1 MNIGLNALLMGGTR
15 AGIGNYIYNLLKAL
29 ACVDA
34 DNKYQVFVN
43 KQYPAGLWAHNQEP
57 VPVNLTSQGSW
68 ARILWEQI
76 LLPSSIAKRDIDIM
90 HFPDYSLP
98 VLLGSKPSIIT
109 VHDLTYKLFPE
120 TFSRGKLLTKLA
132 LLGPS
137 LRKAAGIIAV
147 SNNTKKD
154 LIEVCGVSPERIT
167 VIHNGVDPEV
177 FKPMESGKV
186 REQLAVKYNLE
197 PGYILYVGTLEPRKN
212 ITTLIKAF
220 KILKK
225 SRRLPHKL
233 VIAGGKGWLYRE
245 IFQAVSELGL
255 EQEVLFTGYISADEL
270 PLFYNGA
277 GVFVYPSLYEG
288 FGLPPLEAMACGIP
302 VVTSDSSSLP
312 EVVGDA
318 GIMVNPT
325 EVEAL
330 SDAIDRILS
339 DCQLADRLSVQGLQ
353 RAQGFTWEQCSRKT
367 MAVYAQVY
375 AGQGR

>member
-1 MNIGLNALLMGGTR
+1 MNIGVNALLMGGTR

-34 DNKYQVFVN
+34 DNNYQVFVN
-43 KQYPAGLWAHNQEP
+43 EQYPAGLRAHNQEP
-57 VPVNLTSQGSW
+57 VPVNLISQGSW
-68 ARILWEQI
+68 ARILWEQVM
-76 LLPSSIAKRDIDIM
+76 LPLSVAKRDIDIM

-98 VLLGSKPSIIT
+98 VLLESKPSIIT

-147 SNNTKKD
+147 SGNTKKD
-154 LIEVCGVSPERIT
+154 LIELCGVSPERIT
-167 VIHNGVDPEV
+167 VIHNGVDLEV
-177 FKPMESGKV
+177 FRPMESGKM

-220 KILKK
+220 KMLRE
-225 SRRLPHKL
+225 SHRLPHKL

-245 IFQAVSELGL
+245 IFRAVSELGL
-255 EQEVLFTGYISADEL
+255 KQEVLFTGYIPADEL

-288 FGLPPLEAMACGIP
+288 FGLPPLEAMACGVP
-302 VVTSDSSSLP
+302 VVTSDCSSLP
-312 EVVGDA
+312 EVVGET

-325 EVEAL
+325 DVEAL
-330 SDAIDRILS
+330 SDAIERILT
-339 DCQLADRLSVQGLQ
+339 DRQLAETLSVQGLK
-353 RAQGFTWEQCSRKT
+353 RAQEFTWEESARKT
-367 MAVYAQVY
+367 MAVYTEVKKEAIL
-375 AGQGR
+375 